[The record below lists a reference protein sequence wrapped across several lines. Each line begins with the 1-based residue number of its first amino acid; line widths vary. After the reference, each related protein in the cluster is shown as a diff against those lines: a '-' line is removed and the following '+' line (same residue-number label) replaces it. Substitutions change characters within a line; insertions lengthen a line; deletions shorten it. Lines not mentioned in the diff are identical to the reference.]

1 MASTKLPARLLD
13 TSAVPELNVTGNLI
27 VDTTTLKVD
36 ASSNRIGIGTASPG
50 SLLTVEG
57 DIRQT
62 TGDFLYGGGGNW
74 DIKHLADDQNI
85 LFYTS
90 ESGSATEK
98 LRIKA
103 NGNVGIGTSS
113 PAYKLDVQSTSDPAQ
128 IRLKEDGN
136 TNGFIFKNYN
146 GNEAQLVNA
155 DDGPM
160 VFKTND
166 SERLRIGS
174 AGQIGIGGS
183 NYGTSGQVLTSTGAS
198 TAPSW
203 QTAGGGKLL
212 QVVQTVK
219 QIHGVAQQQQVG

>member
-1 MASTKLPARLLD
+1 MANTKFPARLLD
-13 TSAVPELNVTGNLI
+13 TSAVPALNVTGNLI

-103 NGNVGIGTSS
+103 SGDVGIGTSS
-113 PAYKLDVQSTSDPAQ
+113 PFNVGGTAKLSVSGSSVLLSMGNSCLLYTS
-128 IRLKEDGN
+128 
-136 TNGFIFKNYN
+136 
-146 GNEAQLVNA
+146 
-155 DDGPM
+155 
-160 VFKTND
+160 
-166 SERLRIGS
+166 
-174 AGQIGIGGS
+174 
-183 NYGTSGQVLTSTGAS
+183 
-198 TAPSW
+198 PSPRD
-203 QTAGGGKLL
+203 
-212 QVVQTVK
+212 
-219 QIHGVAQQQQVG
+219 